1 MTDKAESPPDRGSL
15 LLIRIIVFLSLRI
28 GRPLGRALLYPISL
42 YFLVFAPSA
51 RRASSEYLTIVLQR
65 RPGWLDLF
73 RHLHVHASVL
83 LDRFFVL
90 ARGSQGFDL
99 EFHGLDVIEDQK
111 HRQQGCIL
119 LGAHLGSFDVLR
131 CLAAEH
137 KVAVKAM
144 MDVDVSRKFNRILG
158 SIDPT
163 FSDSVIALGTPTSL
177 IAASQ
182 FVRRGGFVAL
192 LGDRAIRDDKLVEIS
207 FFGRPA
213 KLPIGP
219 LMLAMTLKVPVIL
232 FVGLRQRDRGYSI
245 HFERC
250 PETPA
255 GPARALPETEMRNWL
270 QAYADR
276 LEHYCRLSPYNWFN
290 FYDFWAH

>member
-1 MTDKAESPPDRGSL
+1 MARLMTDKAESPPDRGSL

-42 YFLVFAPSA
+42 YFLAFARRHGGLRRIPDDRPVAAPGSRCLPSA
-51 RRASSEYLTIVLQR
+51 AGLST
-65 RPGWLDLF
+65 
-73 RHLHVHASVL
+73 A
-83 LDRFFVL
+83 FVL
-90 ARGSQGFDL
+90 AAAPRFVWRSMAR
-99 EFHGLDVIEDQK
+99 VIEDQK

-158 SIDPT
+158 SVDPT

-192 LGDRAIRDDKLVEIS
+192 LGDRAIRDDKLVEVS

-213 KLPIGP
+213 RLPVGP
-219 LMLAMTLKVPVIL
+219 LMLAMTLKVPVVL

-255 GPARALPETEMRNWL
+255 GPARALPEAAMRDWL
-270 QAYADR
+270 QAYAGR

-290 FYDFWAH
+290 FYDFWAQ